1 MPRCNAMLQT
11 HLLSLCLPEVGLRS
25 SEVLLRLQIKL
36 AGGNSVLHRQPLVVY
51 RVLAAL
57 QMQVQRLDGS
67 HAPMLS
73 MQPGS

>member
-11 HLLSLCLPEVGLRS
+11 HLPSLCLPEVGLRS

-57 QMQVQRLDGS
+57 QMQV
-67 HAPMLS
+67 
-73 MQPGS
+73 